1 MGAAEES
8 GLYSTYVPQALSYI
22 DSNYT
27 RSDLTVQTIASQ
39 VGVTGDYLSRQFRQ
53 VTGIAV
59 QEYLRRYRFARA
71 MELLQGERPVGEV
84 AQAVG
89 FGSLCHFSRE
99 FRKELGIT
107 PTQYRLQAGR
117 DDAQS

>member
-1 MGAAEES
+1 
-8 GLYSTYVPQALSYI
+8 
-22 DSNYT
+22 
-27 RSDLTVQTIASQ
+27 
-39 VGVTGDYLSRQFRQ
+39 
-53 VTGIAV
+53 
-59 QEYLRRYRFARA
+59 